1 MMSPDGY
8 GYRDSTSLTKW
19 ARWLICAYLVISS
32 VAVISGSLHHNVL
45 TTLRDG
51 LYETEEDAHAA
62 ATASDRNQLI
72 VALFQL
78 VITVATGIVTL
89 RWIHRANW
97 NARALG
103 AARLD
108 FTPGWSVGWYFVP
121 LMNLW
126 KPYQA
131 MKQIWQ
137 ASAQPND
144 WQSQPAPPLL
154 GWWWFLW
161 VISTLLGNASFRAE
175 MRAEDLDQLITTSGI
190 TLASDVALIP
200 LCVVFLIV
208 LTRISA
214 MQARHVAASAPAS
227 DALVVP
233 VAGA

>member
-1 MMSPDGY
+1 MVSPDGY
-8 GYRDSTSLTKW
+8 EYRDPTSLSKW

-32 VAVISGSLHHNVL
+32 IAMISETIQHNVL
-45 TTLRDG
+45 TSLRDG
-51 LYETEEDAHAA
+51 VYETEEAALAA
-62 ATASDRNQLI
+62 ATASDWNQM
-72 VALFQL
+72 VVGLFQL
-78 VITVATGIVTL
+78 VIAVATGIVTL

-137 ASAQPND
+137 ASAQPRD
-144 WQSQPAPPLL
+144 WQVQPIPAVL

-161 VISTLLGNASFRAE
+161 VISTLLGNASFRAG
-175 MRAEDLDQLITTSGI
+175 MRGEELDQLITASSI
-190 TLASDVALIP
+190 TLASDVVSIP

-208 LTRISA
+208 TTRISA
-214 MQARHVAASAPAS
+214 MQARHVAAWAPPATV
-227 DALVVP
+227 AVP